1 MNPSRRLT
9 RWASA
14 SGLVLAGL
22 LVPALPVAQTTV
34 TDECP
39 PEVSSWQPSCRP
51 VMTGLDSPRGLAFGP
66 EGALYVTEAG
76 RGAVGADN
84 REIANPGTDRRCYV
98 GPQGG
103 VQCYGA
109 TGAISRLWRGVQ
121 TRVATGLPSTAFANG
136 TRGTGPT
143 DIVLAHGPSV
153 FNGSPRAPVAGAY
166 VTIGFENDPMLRSK
180 VPLIPELA
188 GFAALVHV
196 AASGEWRFVA
206 DIGAY
211 EAANNPDGRLTDTGL
226 PHLDTNPYGLVEF
239 PGGHLMTDAGANAL
253 LRVRASGHTSL
264 VAVFQSRG
272 STPPRPSFAP
282 LRVPPLPPY
291 PPIADAVPT
300 SVVLGPDG
308 AYYVSELTGVPFV
321 DTRANIYRVV
331 PTDEPQ
337 MFFIGD
343 ACLTGF
349 KMILDMAFDAE
360 GNLYV
365 LQHSTGLVQGT
376 APGVLIRVTPD
387 KGQSSICAQYQAGTR
402 TTVLGGLS
410 RPTSV
415 VIGPDGAIY
424 VTNKGTDM
432 ATKDENGKT
441 LTGGEVL
448 RFEPPAK

>member
-1 MNPSRRLT
+1 MS
-9 RWASA
+9 
-14 SGLVLAGL
+14 
-22 LVPALPVAQTTV
+22 
-34 TDECP
+34 
-39 PEVSSWQPSCRP
+39 
-51 VMTGLDSPRGLAFGP
+51 GLDSPRGLAFGP

-84 REIANPGTDRRCYV
+84 EEIANPQTDPRCYA
-98 GPQGG
+98 GPMGG
-103 VQCYGA
+103 FQCYGA

-121 TRVATGLPSTAFANG
+121 TRVASGLPSTAFANG

-143 DIVLAHGPSV
+143 DIVLARGPSI
-153 FNGSPRAPVAGAY
+153 FSGSLRAPVAGAY
-166 VTIGFENDPMLRSK
+166 VTIGLENDPMVRSR

-253 LRVRASGHTSL
+253 LRVRASGQTSL

-282 LRVPPLPPY
+282 AGFPA
-291 PPIADAVPT
+291 IADAVPT
-300 SVVLGPDG
+300 SVVRGPDG

-321 DTRANIYRVV
+321 DTRANVYRVV
-331 PTDEPQ
+331 PADEPQ
-337 MFFIGD
+337 MFFMQD

-349 KMILDMAFDAE
+349 KMILDMAFDDE

-365 LQHSTGLVQGT
+365 LQHATGAIQQTGR
-376 APGVLIRVTPD
+376 GVLIRVTPD
-387 KGQSSICAQYQAGTR
+387 QGQSGICAQYQTGTR

-415 VIGPDGAIY
+415 AIGPDGAIY
-424 VTNKGTDM
+424 VTNKGTEM
-432 ATKDENGKT
+432 ATRDESGKL

-448 RFEPPAK
+448 RFEPPGK

>member
-1 MNPSRRLT
+1 MNPSCRLT

-14 SGLVLAGL
+14 SGLVLAVL
-22 LVPALPVAQTTV
+22 IVPALPVAQTTV
-34 TDECP
+34 S
-39 PEVSSWQPSCRP
+39 V
-51 VMTGLDSPRGLAFGP
+51 VMSGLDSPRGLAFGP

-76 RGAVGADN
+76 RGAGVVASP
-84 REIANPGTDRRCYV
+84 ATDPRCYL

-103 VQCYGA
+103 WQCYGA

-121 TRVATGLPSTAFANG
+121 ARVATGLPSTALSDG

-153 FNGSPRAPVAGAY
+153 FNGSLRAPIGGAY
-166 VTIGFENDPMLRSK
+166 VTIGFENDPMVRSR

-188 GFAALVHV
+188 GFATLVHV

-282 LRVPPLPPY
+282 SPFPA
-291 PPIADAVPT
+291 IADAVPT

-321 DTRANIYRVV
+321 DTRANVYRVV
-331 PTDEPQ
+331 PADEPQ
-337 MFFIGD
+337 MFFIQD

-349 KMILDMAFDAE
+349 KMILDMAFDGE

-365 LQHSTGLVQGT
+365 LQHATGAIQQTGR
-376 APGVLIRVTPD
+376 GVLIRVTPD
-387 KGQSSICAQYQAGTR
+387 KGQSSTCAQYQAGTR
-402 TTVLGGLS
+402 TTVVGGLS

-424 VTNKGTDM
+424 VTNKGTDK

-448 RFEPPAK
+448 RFEPSAK

>member
-1 MNPSRRLT
+1 MNLSCRLT
-9 RWASA
+9 RWAAA
-14 SGLVLAGL
+14 SGLVLAL
-22 LVPALPVAQTTV
+22 LIVPALPVAQTTV
-34 TDECP
+34 
-39 PEVSSWQPSCRP
+39 SI
-51 VMTGLDSPRGLAFGP
+51 VMSGLDSPRGLAFGP
-66 EGALYVTEAG
+66 DGALYVTEAG

-84 REIANPGTDRRCYV
+84 KQIENPATDPRCYP

-103 VQCYGA
+103 VLCYGP
-109 TGAISRLWRGVQ
+109 TGAISRLWSGVQ
-121 TRVATGLPSTAFANG
+121 TRVATGLPSTALPDG

-143 DIVLAHGPSV
+143 DIVLAQGPSV
-153 FNGSPRAPVAGAY
+153 AERSLRAPIDGAY
-166 VTIGFENDPMLRSK
+166 VTIGFENDPMVRSS
-180 VPLIPELA
+180 VPLIPQLA
-188 GFAALVHV
+188 RFATFVHV
-196 AASGEWRFVA
+196 AASGEWRLVA

-211 EAANNPDGRLTDTGL
+211 EAANNPDGRLTDAGL
-226 PHLDTNPYGLVEF
+226 PHLDTNPYGLVKF

-282 LRVPPLPPY
+282 FPRVQPLPPAPPLPEY
-291 PPIADAVPT
+291 PVIADAVPT

-331 PTDEPQ
+331 PADEPQ
-337 MFFIGD
+337 MFFIQD

-349 KMILDMAFDAE
+349 KMILDMAFDDD

-365 LQHSTGLVQGT
+365 LQHSTGELQGT

-387 KGQSSICAQYQAGTR
+387 KEQSSICAQYQSGTR
-402 TTVLGGLS
+402 TRVLGGLS

-415 VIGPDGAIY
+415 AIGPEGAVY
-424 VTNKGTDM
+424 VTNNGTAM
-432 ATKDENGKT
+432 AKKAADGTW
-441 LTGGEVL
+441 LTGGQVL
-448 RFEPPAK
+448 RIESPAK

>member
-1 MNPSRRLT
+1 MNRSGQFS

-14 SGLVLAGL
+14 TGIAVALLSLSGVA
-22 LVPALPVAQTTV
+22 VAQ
-34 TDECP
+34 P
-39 PEVSSWQPSCRP
+39 AVSV
-51 VMTGLDSPRGLAFGP
+51 VMSGLDSPRGLAVGP

-76 RGAVGADN
+76 RGAGVVTSPA
-84 REIANPGTDRRCYV
+84 TDPRCYV

-103 VQCYGA
+103 FQCYGA

-121 TRVATGLPSTAFANG
+121 TRVASGLPSTAMANG
-136 TRGTGPT
+136 ARGTGPT
-143 DIVLAHGPSV
+143 DIVFGHGYVS
-153 FNGSPRAPVAGAY
+153 
-166 VTIGFENDPMLRSK
+166 VTIGFENDPMRRSE

-188 GFAALVHV
+188 GFARLVRV

-211 EAANNPDGRLTDTGL
+211 EAANNPDGRLTEAGL
-226 PHLDTNPYGLVEF
+226 PHLDTNPYGLVPF

-253 LRVRASGHTSL
+253 LRVRADGDISL

-282 LRVPPLPPY
+282 VDERNFPT
-291 PPIADAVPT
+291 IADAVPT

-331 PTDEPQ
+331 PADEPQ
-337 MFFIGD
+337 MFLLED

-349 KMILDMAFDAE
+349 KMTLDMTFDGE

-365 LQHSTGLVQGT
+365 LQHATGALQQTG
-376 APGVLIRVTPD
+376 PGVLIRVTPD
-387 KGQSSICAQYQAGTR
+387 KGQSDVCAQYQAGTR

-415 VIGPDGAIY
+415 AIGRDGAIY
-424 VTNKGTDM
+424 VTNNGTSM
-432 ATKDENGKT
+432 A
-441 LTGGEVL
+441 GGEVL

>member
-1 MNPSRRLT
+1 MNLSRQSV
-9 RWASA
+9 RWSSA
-14 SGLVLAGL
+14 AGL
-22 LVPALPVAQTTV
+22 AIAVLIVPALPVAQTSFSV
-34 TDECP
+34 
-39 PEVSSWQPSCRP
+39 
-51 VMTGLDSPRGLAFGP
+51 VMSGLDSPRGLAFGP

-76 RGAVGADN
+76 RGAGVVTSPA
-84 REIANPGTDRRCYV
+84 TDPRCYT

-143 DIVLAHGPSV
+143 DIVLTHGY
-153 FNGSPRAPVAGAY
+153 AY
-166 VTIGFENDPMLRSK
+166 VTIGWENNPMRRSE

-188 GFAALVHV
+188 DFATFVHV

-211 EAANNPDGRLTDTGL
+211 EAANNPDGRLTDDGR
-226 PHLDTNPYGLVEF
+226 PHLDTNPYGLVAF

-253 LRVRASGHTSL
+253 LRVRADGEIST
-264 VAVFQSRG
+264 VAVFHSRG

-282 LRVPPLPPY
+282 VDEPCRLPPA
-291 PPIADAVPT
+291 IADAVPT

-321 DTRANIYRVV
+321 DTRANVYRVV
-331 PTDEPQ
+331 PADEPQ
-337 MFFIGD
+337 MFFIQD

-349 KMILDMAFDAE
+349 KMILDMAFDGE

-365 LQHSTGLVQGT
+365 LQHATGAVQGT
-376 APGVLIRVTPD
+376 GPGVLIRVTPD
-387 KGQSSICAQYQAGTR
+387 KGQSGVCAQYQAGTR
-402 TTVLGGLS
+402 TTVLSGLN

-415 VIGPDGAIY
+415 VIGPDGGIY
-424 VTNKGTDM
+424 VTNNGTAM
-432 ATKDENGKT
+432 ATRDDNGT
-441 LTGGEVL
+441 ILTGGEVL
-448 RFEPPAK
+448 RMEPPAQ